1 MGVRNVRG
9 ELWNCSI
16 EIFRK
21 DTVLFLFSFFT
32 LFGQRESSFN
42 QKTMKTSLIKD
53 SMSEM
58 KS

>member
-1 MGVRNVRG
+1 MGVRNVTG
-9 ELWNCSI
+9 ELWNRSI

-32 LFGQRESSFN
+32 LFSQRESSFN

-53 SMSEM
+53 NMSEI

>member
-9 ELWNCSI
+9 ELWNRSI

-21 DTVLFLFSFFT
+21 DTVLFFFSFFT
-32 LFGQRESSFN
+32 LFGQRESSFS